1 MLPLVKALKE
11 DPRFDCQ
18 VAVTAQH
25 REMLDQVM
33 TIFGV
38 EADYDLNIMT
48 PGQTLYDITAK
59 AIKGLEAVLAKSQ
72 PKLALV
78 HGDTSTTFI
87 GALAAFY
94 GQIPVAHVEAGLRS
108 GNKYSP
114 FPEEMNRRLTG
125 AIADLHLAPT
135 MTAKLN
141 LMKEGVEE
149 ERIFI
154 TGNTVIDAMQWAV
167 RQPCPP
173 TGDTLKID
181 ALMKRMLEAGHLTRL
196 LTVTSHRRENL
207 GKPMEGIFR
216 ALRRLVD
223 DFDDVA
229 VVFPMHKNPA
239 VRRPALELLGGH
251 DRVLLVEPMEYLQ
264 FAHLMDKSF
273 MILTDSGGLQEEA
286 PALGKPVL
294 VLRDNTERP
303 EAIAAGTA
311 LLAGT
316 DQHSVYTKA
325 ARLLL
330 DKSAYVAMAKAVNP
344 YGDGQACRRSVE
356 AIAGWARLAPP
367 R

>member
-25 REMLDQVM
+25 WEMLDQVM

-141 LMKEGVEE
+141 L
-149 ERIFI
+149 I
-154 TGNTVIDAMQWAV
+154 
-167 RQPCPP
+167 C
-173 TGDTLKID
+173 
-181 ALMKRMLEAGHLTRL
+181 L
-196 LTVTSHRRENL
+196 LYTSRC
-207 GKPMEGIFR
+207 
-216 ALRRLVD
+216 V
-223 DFDDVA
+223 
-229 VVFPMHKNPA
+229 
-239 VRRPALELLGGH
+239 
-251 DRVLLVEPMEYLQ
+251 
-264 FAHLMDKSF
+264 
-273 MILTDSGGLQEEA
+273 
-286 PALGKPVL
+286 
-294 VLRDNTERP
+294 
-303 EAIAAGTA
+303 
-311 LLAGT
+311 
-316 DQHSVYTKA
+316 
-325 ARLLL
+325 
-330 DKSAYVAMAKAVNP
+330 
-344 YGDGQACRRSVE
+344 
-356 AIAGWARLAPP
+356 
-367 R
+367 